1 MKNVFDAVVRSC
13 ERRDS
18 HAWLGIG
25 RCRIAA
31 RLWPGIRKGQRIAM
45 SIRPEDV
52 VLCLGHPGPVSAR
65 NILPGHVRST
75 TFVRDGIEANLDV
88 GMPLVALL
96 TRKSAGELGL
106 RRGAPIF
113 ALFKATAVLPASPL
127 GLRFRVAPMGKK
139 GVIDP
144 SRMDLLRAVE
154 REGSVWKAAKVLGI
168 NYRTAW
174 LWAKEINRD
183 WGAPLLDRLNGGKG
197 GGGTALTPEG
207 RSLLLEALEMEN
219 RPRA

>member
-18 HAWLGIG
+18 YAWLGID

-31 RLWPGIRKGQRIAM
+31 RLWPGIKKGQRIAV

-52 VLCLGHPGPVSAR
+52 VLCLAPPGPVSAR
-65 NILPGHVRST
+65 NLLPGHVRST
-75 TFVRDGIEANLDV
+75 TFVRDGIEANLNV

-96 TRKSAGELGL
+96 TRKSAAELGI
-106 RRGAPIF
+106 RKGKPIF
-113 ALFKATAVLPASPL
+113 ALFKATAVMPAPPVD
-127 GLRFRVAPMGKK
+127 LRFRVAPMGKK
-139 GVIDP
+139 GMIDP

-154 REGSVWKAAKVLGI
+154 REGSVWKAAKALGI

-207 RSLLLEALEMEN
+207 RAVLLEALEKET
-219 RPRA
+219 PP